1 MKLTTKGLLLVL
13 LPLIIQI
20 VFVIG
25 LMFLLAEGEK
35 DLARELHS
43 KQIME
48 QVQEVTRDALQAYT
62 SMLMRWSPLKSAHV
76 QIAAKKLTDLNTG
89 VEALSVLTRTDP
101 VQTERVNKLKTLTS
115 EFTLIMKAYLSAPG
129 EEYALYSPLSAVSQR
144 FMVVS
149 AKALSA
155 ANEIG
160 AAEAVV
166 ASRKHKE
173 RIANRKRLN
182 QMILAGCV
190 FDMVAAA
197 VIAAVFYTTVSTR
210 FIILFD
216 NTLKLSRK
224 QVLNAPLKG
233 RDEIAAIDASFHK
246 MAESIEKYQHRLL
259 STLDQ
264 LGVGVAVINL
274 DCQPATVEFVNAE
287 LVSLFELDGSNVTS
301 ETAAALLGPVGTTAQ
316 ELLTQAEVADGMVT
330 CEYRLPSGRGGYA
343 EVTVRPD
350 HSTGRNQAIV
360 CIRDVTDQKKVE
372 QLKNQFLAMI
382 SHELRTPLSA
392 AKLFLSLLIE
402 DTYSDSAELKKR
414 AASQLRN
421 MDRLISLTNG
431 LLQIEKMEAEA
442 SDLFMEP
449 LKVRELLND
458 VSEAVSGVVSNFK
471 VSVTVTVE
479 PPDCQVVG
487 DYEK

>member
-1 MKLTTKGLLLVL
+1 MSR
-13 LPLIIQI
+13 I
-20 VFVIG
+20 
-25 LMFLLAEGEK
+25 
-35 DLARELHS
+35 
-43 KQIME
+43 
-48 QVQEVTRDALQAYT
+48 DALQAYT
-62 SMLMRWSPLKSAHV
+62 CMLMRWSPLKSAHV
-76 QIAAKKLTDLNTG
+76 QIAAKKLADLNTG

-101 VQTERVNKLKTLTS
+101 VQTERVSKLKTLTS

-129 EEYALYSPLSAVSQR
+129 EEYALSPLSAVSQR

-233 RDEIAAIDASFHK
+233 RDEISAIDASFHK

-259 STLDQ
+259 STLDR

-316 ELLTQAEVADGMVT
+316 ELLT
-330 CEYRLPSGRGGYA
+330 GRGG
-343 EVTVRPD
+343 R
-350 HSTGRNQAIV
+350 RNGN
-360 CIRDVTDQKKVE
+360 
-372 QLKNQFLAMI
+372 L
-382 SHELRTPLSA
+382 
-392 AKLFLSLLIE
+392 
-402 DTYSDSAELKKR
+402 
-414 AASQLRN
+414 
-421 MDRLISLTNG
+421 
-431 LLQIEKMEAEA
+431 
-442 SDLFMEP
+442 
-449 LKVRELLND
+449 
-458 VSEAVSGVVSNFK
+458 
-471 VSVTVTVE
+471 
-479 PPDCQVVG
+479 
-487 DYEK
+487 